1 MNTIS
6 SLTRRRALIAALIV
20 FSILS
25 QACDKDKVHAAAK
38 AADQIQ
44 IVTDKGL
51 DTTSELLHAN
61 IITKAKAREITLAIQ
76 KIHEANGALI
86 NLAAGMAADT
96 ASNRCALAAQLQLV
110 LDALKEL
117 KATGVLGI
125 KSANGSLV
133 FDTMING
140 LKTDIGVV
148 AAALGDCGATVKVGE
163 V

>member
-1 MNTIS
+1 MNTI
-6 SLTRRRALIAALIV
+6 SLTRRRALIAVIIIC
-20 FSILS
+20 SILA

-51 DTTSELLHAN
+51 DTTAELLHAN
-61 IITKAKAREITLAIQ
+61 IVTKAKAREITLAIQ
-76 KIHEANGALI
+76 KIHDANGTLI
-86 NLAAGMAADT
+86 NLVAGMTADT
-96 ASNRCALAAQLQLV
+96 ASNRCLLAAQLNLV

-133 FDTMING
+133 FDTIVNG
-140 LKTDIGVV
+140 LKTDIGLV